1 VTEKTL
7 LSRARLLS
15 EAAGARTYAVRS
27 GGKRLLLRPS
37 GEETYEARRFEFVW
51 AESLSDGGVPVPRPL
66 EFGFMGEEVYSLSE
80 KERGVPL
87 SLALRKMPLRR
98 QKEIGIRVGD
108 ALRRMHGYPASGDAA
123 WHIAFG
129 REMDRTLAALRL
141 SSVGEDP
148 ILEKLF
154 REERHH
160 LFGQSICYLHG
171 GLLEGV
177 RCRAFGQVECTAPR
191 GTHMGDPWQELARFA
206 FQYAS
211 YPEFALA
218 AVRSYFQR
226 YTPRE
231 FWRLA
236 LLYLSVD
243 VLRGLLDDP
252 EGEDLER
259 AERLRYHAVN
269 AGKYGILLP
278 R

>member
-1 VTEKTL
+1 MTEKTL

-15 EAAGARTYAVRS
+15 EEAGVRTYAVRT
-27 GGKRLLLRPS
+27 GGKHLLLRLS

-80 KERGVPL
+80 RERGVPL
-87 SLALRKMPLRR
+87 SLALRKMSLRR

-141 SSVGEDP
+141 SSIGEDP

-154 REERHH
+154 REDGHH
-160 LFGQSICYLHG
+160 LFGQSLCYLHG

-177 RCRAFGQVECTAPR
+177 RCRAFGRIECTAPR
-191 GTHMGDPWQELARFA
+191 GTHMGDPWQELALFC
-206 FQYAS
+206 FHYAS
-211 YPEFALA
+211 APEFALA
-218 AVRSYFQR
+218 AVRSYFQY

-231 FWRLA
+231 FWKLA

-243 VLRGLLDDP
+243 ILKGLLQAPSGGDRA
-252 EGEDLER
+252 R
-259 AERLRYHAVN
+259 AELLRHHVVN
-269 AGKYGILLP
+269 ARKYGMILP
-278 R
+278 